1 MVFSSF
7 SALVLT
13 TYHLEP
19 MVNAACTNLFKNIVM
34 TPTIKSFLQ
43 TMMYPPI
50 ISFLFHSFLSSIFK
64 FTQPQVRIATTK
76 LLRDK
81 HTMVKHDH
89 FLFSPVIAQKIECT
103 CKIAPNKETQ
113 FLESSLEDEILPYIA
128 TG

>member
-64 FTQPQVRIATTK
+64 FTQPQPTTK
-76 LLRDK
+76 LLQDK